1 MRPWHIAQAMKSVR
15 SLDEIIDELT
25 EEELLHILELESGS
39 LRRPSVVKRVFK
51 KAVELNRQNYLA
63 KLKEKFP
70 WLATNP

>member
-39 LRRPSVVKRVFK
+39 SRRPSVVKRVFK

-70 WLATNP
+70 WLAPNL

>member
-39 LRRPSVVKRVFK
+39 SRRHSVVKRVFK